1 MQRNAGPALSQQG
14 ECRHYVV
21 ADPKSTEPLREWD
34 MSTTLLLWIDAA
46 LTLMILSFLYKDN
59 PFYKFAEHLFV
70 GVSAAYGMVVGFW
83 DHLVPNL
90 LGKLFPSMMA
100 GLVPSAAGQTPD
112 YYYLIPAVFGLLLL
126 TRLVDRWAWLSRW
139 ALAFIV
145 GGSAGFNLP
154 RFLDSD
160 FITQVQSTMIPLVVM
175 DQSGGILWGMSLSHS
190 VLVLGVICGLVYFFF
205 SVEHAGL
212 AGRVSRIGIWVLMV
226 TFGAAFGYT
235 VMARISLLIG
245 RVELL
250 ESWIRSMGL

>member
-1 MQRNAGPALSQQG
+1 MD
-14 ECRHYVV
+14 V
-21 ADPKSTEPLREWD
+21 
-34 MSTTLLLWIDAA
+34 TLQLWIDAA
-46 LTLMILSFLYKDN
+46 LTLMILSFLYRDN

-70 GVSAAYGMVVGFW
+70 GVSAAYLMAIGFW

-90 LGKLFPSMMA
+90 LGKLFPSLMS
-100 GLVPSAAGQTPD
+100 GVVPAAVGRSPD
-112 YYYLIPAVFGLLLL
+112 YYYIIPAVFGLLLL

-160 FITQVQSTMIPLVVM
+160 FIIQVQSTMIPLVVL
-175 DQSGGILWGMSLSHS
+175 DQSGNLLWGASFSHI

-205 SVEHAGL
+205 SVEHKGPL
-212 AGRVSRIGIWVLMV
+212 GHVSRAGIWVLMV

-235 VMARISLLIG
+235 VMARISLLTG
-245 RVELL
+245 RMEALGAWL
-250 ESWIRSMGL
+250 ATIF

>member
-1 MQRNAGPALSQQG
+1 MD
-14 ECRHYVV
+14 V
-21 ADPKSTEPLREWD
+21 
-34 MSTTLLLWIDAA
+34 TLQLWIDAA
-46 LTLMILSFLYKDN
+46 LTLMILSFLYRDN

-70 GVSAAYGMVVGFW
+70 GVSAAYLMAIGFW

-90 LGKLFPSMMA
+90 LGKLFPSLMS
-100 GLVPSAAGQTPD
+100 GVVPSAAGRAPD

-126 TRLVDRWAWLSRW
+126 TRLVDRWSWLSRW

-160 FITQVQSTMIPLVVM
+160 FIIQVQSTMIPLVVL
-175 DQSGGILWGMSLSHS
+175 DEAGNLLWGASFSHI

-205 SVEHAGL
+205 SVEHKGPL
-212 AGRVSRIGIWVLMV
+212 GYVSRAGIWILMV

-235 VMARISLLIG
+235 VMARVSLLTG
-245 RVELL
+245 RMEALGA
-250 ESWIRSMGL
+250 WIATIF